1 MPSVTA
7 SFIRA
12 TARVAGLAM
21 TEGDAI
27 LSDGAVVHRVR
38 AADSGLA
45 PNMEYFALVDWI
57 RATQDDE
64 AELVAAYA
72 ATIEPE
78 DLGVL
83 GLAVKTAPTLR
94 TSLELLARYFRLVT
108 DGAAFR
114 FDERGELA
122 FLTVEEPNTP
132 HPTQQ
137 FRNECAL
144 AAIARYIRYHIS
156 ADIRFDSV
164 SFRHNCRSTP
174 GAYNALFDCDV
185 RFAADRCG
193 ISIPQAILDAANRS
207 SDPAVCAY
215 LTQHLEQ
222 ELGKLR
228 SESPLGVE
236 LFGLLAEALDDGAPQ
251 ANQIAAQMGMSER
264 TLYRRLATEGLTYR
278 DVLRQA
284 QTTLAQKLLID
295 SDFSIAEIAFLTGF
309 SEQSTFSRA
318 FKRWVGQAP
327 AQFRQQ
333 RTAS

>member
-12 TARVAGLAM
+12 TARAAGLAM

-27 LSDGAVVHRVR
+27 LSDGAVVQRVR
-38 AADSGLA
+38 ASDSGLA
-45 PNMEYFALVDWI
+45 PNMEYFALIDWI

-72 ATIEPE
+72 EMIEPE

-94 TSLELLARYFRLVT
+94 TSLELLARYFRLLS
-108 DGAAFR
+108 DGAAYGFE
-114 FDERGELA
+114 ERGALA

-144 AAIARYIRYHIS
+144 AAIARYIRHYIS

-164 SFRHNCRSTP
+164 SFRHSCRSTP
-174 GAYNALFDCDV
+174 GAYNALFDCEV
-185 RFAADRCG
+185 RFAADRCAL
-193 ISIPQAILDAANRS
+193 SIPRTMLDAPNMSGDRV
-207 SDPAVCAY
+207 VCTF

-236 LFGLLAEALDDGAPQ
+236 LLGLLAEALDNGAPQ
-251 ANQIAAQMGMSER
+251 ASKIAAQMGMSER
-264 TLYRRLATEGLTYR
+264 TLYRRLSNEGLTYR

-333 RTAS
+333 RSA

>member
-1 MPSVTA
+1 
-7 SFIRA
+7 
-12 TARVAGLAM
+12 M

-27 LSDGAVVHRVR
+27 LSDGAVVQRVR
-38 AADSGLA
+38 AAENGLA
-45 PNMEYFALVDWI
+45 PNMEYFALIDWI

-64 AELVAAYA
+64 AVLVAAYA
-72 ATIEPE
+72 ATIGPE

-94 TSLELLARYFRLVT
+94 TSLELLARYFRLLT
-108 DGAAFR
+108 DGAAYR
-114 FDERGELA
+114 FEERGALA

-137 FRNECAL
+137 FRNECAV
-144 AAIARYIRYHIS
+144 AAIARYIRHHIS
-156 ADIRFDSV
+156 VDIRFDSV
-164 SFRHNCRSTP
+164 SFRHSCRSAP
-174 GAYNALFDCDV
+174 GEYKALFGCEV

-193 ISIPQAILDAANRS
+193 ISIPRSVLDAANTTG
-207 SDPAVCAY
+207 DPVVCTF

-228 SESPLGVE
+228 SETPLGVE
-236 LFGLLAEALDDGAPQ
+236 LLGMLTEALDDGAPQ

-264 TLYRRLATEGLTYR
+264 TLYRRLANEGLTYR
-278 DVLRQA
+278 EVLRQA

-333 RTAS
+333 RSAS